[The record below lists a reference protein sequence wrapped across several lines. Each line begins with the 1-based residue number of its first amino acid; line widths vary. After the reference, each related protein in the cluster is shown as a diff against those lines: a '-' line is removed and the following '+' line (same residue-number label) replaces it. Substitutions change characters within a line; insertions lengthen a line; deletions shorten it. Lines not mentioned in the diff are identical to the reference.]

1 VPQRVT
7 FALLRRWVRPYL
19 ADGAR
24 RVDTRR
30 VLPDQDC
37 YEERYRLTGSA
48 VLGLAAGLVAL
59 TLGFVWHTQA
69 IFGVLTAV
77 FLVLASLSGGV
88 IEAARRAVAFRAD
101 YAGVT
106 LGAETGQIPPG
117 RRADV
122 FVPWSDVEQIVVYP
136 SSARGRS
143 GAGTARCIGI
153 RRREG
158 ALPLAQG
165 NEQAPGCPVPGVA
178 AGVARR
184 VTGWHL
190 DRERLA
196 AVTSVVAPGVPI
208 IDVSTGLG
216 PGIDGPG
223 QTTSPT
229 ELGPPD

>member
-1 VPQRVT
+1 MP
-7 FALLRRWVRPYL
+7 
-19 ADGAR
+19 
-24 RVDTRR
+24 
-30 VLPDQDC
+30 PDQGC

-48 VLGLAAGLVAL
+48 VLGLTSGLVAL
-59 TLGFVWHTQA
+59 SLGFVWHTQA
-69 IFGVLTAV
+69 IFGLITAV
-77 FLVLASLSGGV
+77 FLVLASLTSGV

-101 YAGVT
+101 YVGVT

-122 FVPWSDVEQIVVYP
+122 FVPWSDVEQLVVYP
-136 SSARGRS
+136 SSSRGRS

-153 RRREG
+153 RRRDG
-158 ALPLAQG
+158 APPLAEG

-196 AVTSVVAPGVPI
+196 AVTSVVAPGVPVI
-208 IDVSTGLG
+208 EVSTGPG

-223 QTTSPT
+223 QTASTT
-229 ELGPPD
+229 ELGLPD